1 MADPFEP
8 PASPSGL
15 EPAAPHDP
23 AHTRSGAQLEPALGG
38 FFEAL
43 LDARQ
48 SRAQIQRVQ
57 AMIRLGNAGDRR
69 ALPALLLALGDS
81 DWIVR
86 KYAVS
91 GLGAL
96 AAPEARD
103 PVADMLADPKSE
115 VRRAAARAFKRLDDG
130 DHETVWLQALADPDW
145 LVREAAIEGLARYE
159 TPSATDALLAALNDT
174 VWLNRFQA
182 LKALDGRPDPRVV
195 GALLNALRTDRELAP
210 WAAPALARHG
220 VDVLDPL
227 IALLADAPPWR
238 QLAIA
243 DALGRLDDDR
253 ARAALAGMVGHP
265 DAEIESA
272 IRHHGP
278 AMRDFLVQALSG
290 EDWMVRWHA
299 AKLLGRLGDPT
310 ATPAL
315 MPRVDDVRPEVRLAA
330 LEALRQLA
338 DPAGEPALA
347 ACLHDASWHMRMGA
361 VEALGALD
369 TPSALARLVD
379 ALADPRSEVRL
390 AARRALQAKGTRA
403 EAALRDGLL
412 RRPDAY
418 DEMAW
423 LLKTLKTPPPPP
435 QETTP

>member
-8 PASPSGL
+8 PVPPSGL
-15 EPAAPHDP
+15 EPAAPHDKDRP
-23 AHTRSGAQLEPALGG
+23 GAQLEPALGG

-48 SRAQIQRVQ
+48 ARAQIQRVQ
-57 AMIRLGNAGDRR
+57 AMIRLGHAGDRR
-69 ALPALLLALGDS
+69 ALPALLLALGDG

-103 PVADMLADPKSE
+103 PVAAMLSDPQSE

-130 DHETVWLQALADPDW
+130 ERESLWLQALDDPDW
-145 LVREAAIEGLARYE
+145 LVREAALEGLARYE
-159 TPSATDALLAALNDT
+159 TPAATDALLGALGDA

-182 LKALDGRPDPRVV
+182 LKALDGRPDPRVAQ
-195 GALLNALRTDRELAP
+195 ALLGALRTDRELAP

-220 VDVLDPL
+220 VDVLDAL
-227 IALLADAPPWR
+227 IALLPGAPPWR

-253 ARAALAGMVGHP
+253 ARAPLAGLVGHP

-272 IRHHGP
+272 IHHHGA
-278 AMRDFLVQALSG
+278 AMRDFLVRALSG

-299 AKLLGRLGDPT
+299 AKLLGRLGDPAAT
-310 ATPAL
+310 AAL
-315 MPRVDDVRPEVRLAA
+315 MPRVDDARPEVRLAA

-338 DPAGEPALA
+338 DPAGEPALVT
-347 ACLHDASWHMRMGA
+347 CLQDPSWHMRVGA

-369 TPSALARLVD
+369 TPSAMARLVD
-379 ALADPRSEVRL
+379 ALADARSEVRL
-390 AARRALQAKGTRA
+390 AARRALQAKGALA
-403 EAALRDGLL
+403 EPALRDGLL

-423 LLKTLKTPPPPP
+423 LLKTLKPPSPPP
-435 QETTP
+435 QETAP